1 MERADRETWAKRV
14 LRLEVELVVA
24 GVAEAGALVRRAIDE
39 LGL

>member
-1 MERADRETWAKRV
+1 MERADREMWAKRV

-24 GVAEAGALVRRAIDE
+24 GVAEGALVRRAIDE